1 MKPVIF
7 AGPTIAAQGIRSILD
22 ADVLPPVAQGD
33 VYRVARQRPPAI
45 GIIDGYFEG
54 VPSVWHK
61 EILWAMEQG
70 ISVFGSASMG
80 ALRAAELHEFG
91 MIGVGAIFEA
101 YLAGEIA
108 DDDEV
113 AVLHGPA
120 ELGFMALSEP
130 MVSVRATAERA
141 ISAQVLVPETA
152 GLLNDTAKSLHYKNR
167 TWEEISA
174 RLQHEPRLAGFFS
187 WLPTGKVD
195 AKGEDARS
203 MLDRMATFLK
213 REASINEAQP
223 HRVERTLVWQ
233 GLVRRIEGENETGI
247 AASKAVL
254 DELRLDSERYGATRD
269 RAMLRRLAI
278 EDATRRGAQA
288 ERDALRAMMDQ
299 HRRQNNLS
307 RRDAVLDWLD
317 ENDLDEATYEALL
330 NEAALI
336 EDTRAARSPG
346 LDAHI
351 LSELRWSGGYSE
363 LKARAE
369 AKARTIAENGG
380 AQASP
385 DRLRLLVWFFET
397 RLGRSVPDDPDTFAR
412 SLGLDGRDELI
423 ALIARE
429 FLYNLNEDDA
439 QKAGT
444 RG

>member
-7 AGPTIAAQGIRSILD
+7 AGPTINAEAIRAALD
-22 ADVLPPVAQGD
+22 AEVLPPVAQGD

-70 ISVFGSASMG
+70 IPVFGSASMG
-80 ALRAAELHEFG
+80 ALRAAELHDFG

-130 MVSVRATAERA
+130 MVSVRATAEHA
-141 ISAQVLVPETA
+141 ITAKVLTPEAAEVLTA
-152 GLLNDTAKSLHYKNR
+152 TAKSLHYKNR
-167 TWEEISA
+167 TWDDISA
-174 RLQHEPRLAGFFS
+174 RLLHEPRLAAFFA
-187 WLPTGKVD
+187 WLPSGKVD
-195 AKGEDARS
+195 AKGEDARA
-203 MLDRMATFLK
+203 MLDRMAAFLGEDI
-213 REASINEAQP
+213 RTGQAQ
-223 HRVERTLVWQ
+223 RVERTLAWQ
-233 GLVRRIEGENETGI
+233 GLVRRIEGEADAG
-247 AASKAVL
+247 AAPSKAVL
-254 DELRLDSERYGATRD
+254 DELRLDPERYETTRD
-269 RAMLRRLAI
+269 RAMLRGLAI
-278 EDATRRGAQA
+278 EDAARRGVRADRA
-288 ERDALRAMMDQ
+288 TLRAVMDR
-299 HRRQNNLS
+299 HRRLNTLS

-317 ENDLDEATYEALL
+317 ANDLDEATYEVLL
-330 NEAALI
+330 TEAALI

-351 LSELRWSGGYSE
+351 LSELRWSGAYAE
-363 LKARAE
+363 LKHRAE
-369 AKARTIAENGG
+369 AKARTIAENG

-397 RLGRSVPDDPDTFAR
+397 RLGRPVPDDPDTFAR

-429 FLYNLNEDDA
+429 FLYNHNEGDA
-439 QKAGT
+439 LRAGSQ
-444 RG
+444 G